1 MSSTLGSAVEFMELN
16 NRFIARQAILDGQS
30 QCIGYELL
38 YRDANN
44 RERAVFED
52 ASQATM
58 QVFDSAYLFGIEALC
73 GESKAF
79 VNCTRETLLSDF
91 INVLQPARTVLEVL
105 ETISPDPDVLKACVR
120 LKTSGY
126 TIALDDFVPGE
137 ACNAF
142 LPLADIVKIEM
153 HTITPALV
161 AFVLERIS
169 PGTKL
174 LAERVETRDEFE
186 IARALGFELF
196 QGFYFCKP
204 QVMATK
210 ELCPSRISNLR
221 LLQATVNENLKYSE
235 LESIIKEDA
244 ALCFR
249 LLRFVNSVEFCLRSS
264 VQSIRHAFALMGERN
279 TRRWALLTGT
289 VMSAD
294 DKPRELLRCAL
305 LRAKLMELIAPCAAC
320 SEYEGFLL
328 GLLSL
333 MAVILDSP
341 SIANRLEIPVTVSA
355 ALAGKQGRLHKLLE
369 VVISYERSEW
379 EECEALAKSLNLGEA
394 ELSIAYV
401 QAIGWVS
408 KIPV

>member
-1 MSSTLGSAVEFMELN
+1 MELN
-16 NRFIARQAILDGQS
+16 NRFIARQAILEGQS
-30 QCIGYELL
+30 QCVGYELL
-38 YRDANN
+38 YRHANQ
-44 RERAVFED
+44 EQAVFDD
-52 ASQATM
+52 AGQASM

-79 VNCTRETLLSDF
+79 VNCARETLLSD
-91 INVLQPARTVLEVL
+91 IVNVLQPTRTVLEIPG
-105 ETISPDPDVLKACVR
+105 TIPPDPDLLKACAR

-126 TIALDDFVPGE
+126 MLALKDFVPGE
-137 ACNAF
+137 ASNEF
-142 LPLADIVKIEM
+142 LPLVDIVKIEVRSAS
-153 HTITPALV
+153 PEVVALV
-161 AFVLERIS
+161 LDRMS

-174 LAERVETRDEFE
+174 LAECVETRSEYE
-186 IARALGFELF
+186 TALELGFELF

-204 QVMATK
+204 QVMATR
-210 ELCPSRISNLR
+210 ELCPSRINNLR

-235 LESIIKEDA
+235 LETIIKEDA
-244 ALCFR
+244 ALCYR
-249 LLRFVNSVEFCLRSS
+249 LLRFVNSVEFCPRSS
-264 VQSIRHAFALMGERN
+264 VQSIRHAFALLGERN

-305 LRAKLMELIAPCAAC
+305 LRAKLMELIAPSAAC
-320 SEYEGFLL
+320 NEYEGFLL

-341 SIANRLEIPVTVSA
+341 SIANRLEIPATVSA
-355 ALAGKQGRLHKLLE
+355 ALAGKKGRLHKLLE
-369 VVISYERSEW
+369 VVTRYERSEW
-379 EECEALAKSLNLGEA
+379 EECETLAKSLKLGEA
-394 ELSIAYV
+394 ELSAAYV